1 MTQDL
6 SSPLPPI
13 RRRTFLGGAA
23 AAAAAIL
30 PSAAVRAQPGDP
42 VARTSNGPVR
52 GVRSDGI
59 NRFLGIRY
67 GADTGRARFRPPVR
81 PEPWQDAASA
91 TEYGPASPQR
101 SSQPEMAEDCLFL
114 NVWTPGLA
122 DGGNRPVMV
131 YFHGGAYSNG
141 SGSHPLYDGTRLCQ
155 RGDVVVVTVN
165 HRLNAFGYLYLRR
178 LAGEAFAASGNC
190 GQLDLILAL
199 EWVREN
205 ARQFGGDP
213 DRVMV
218 FGQSGGGGKI
228 ASLMA
233 TPAAEGLFHTAATM
247 SGQQV
252 TASGPANATER
263 ARAFLAALGL
273 DDDNAHRAA
282 DLPAGALVDALETAD
297 PVLPY
302 GSVYFGPVKDDLV
315 MPRHPF
321 YPTAAPQS
329 LHIPMIIGNTHDE
342 TRAFLRGPQY
352 ENIGWDNLPAL
363 LIPNMRVDIRPETV
377 VARYR
382 ELYPQRSPEE
392 IFYAATTAARSWRAA
407 IIEAEERA
415 KAGAP
420 AFVYQL
426 DWGNPHT
433 PHTFDIPLA
442 FDNTAV
448 PDSLTGNSQTARNMA
463 ALLSEALIAL
473 ARTGD
478 PNHAALPQW
487 QPYTMEHR
495 ETLVLDWPPRMEND
509 PRGAERELFA
519 SVPYVQ
525 PGT

>member
-1 MTQDL
+1 M
-6 SSPLPPI
+6 SGFSHI
-13 RRRTFLGGAA
+13 RRRSFLCGAGAA
-23 AAAAAIL
+23 AAVL
-30 PSAAVRAQPGDP
+30 PAAAVRAQAGDP

-52 GVRSDGI
+52 GTAEDGVK
-59 NRFLGIRY
+59 RFLGIRY

-81 PEPWQDAASA
+81 PEPWTGPADA
-91 TEYGPASPQR
+91 TEYGAASPQR
-101 SSQPEMAEDCLFL
+101 SNEPNPSEDCLFL
-114 NVWTPGLA
+114 NVWTPGLE

-141 SGSHPLYDGTRLCQ
+141 SGSHPLYDGTRLCR
-155 RGDVVVVTVN
+155 RGNVVVVTVN

-178 LAGEAFAASGNC
+178 LLGEDFAQSGNC
-190 GQLDLILAL
+190 GQLDLVLAL
-199 EWVREN
+199 EWVRDN
-205 ARQFGGDP
+205 AARFGGDP
-213 DRVMV
+213 ERVMV

-233 TPAAEGLFHTAATM
+233 TPAADGLFHSAATM

-252 TASGPANATER
+252 TASGPGNATER
-263 ARAFLAALGL
+263 ARAYLAELGL
-273 DDDNAHRAA
+273 DDSTAHRAV
-282 DLPAGALVDALETAD
+282 DLPVDALVEALEARD

-302 GSVYFGPVKDDLV
+302 GGIYFGPVKDDAV
-315 MPRHPF
+315 MPVHPF

-329 LHIPMIIGNTHDE
+329 LHIPMIVGNTHDE

-352 ENIGWDNLPAL
+352 ENLSWEDLPDL

-382 ELYPQRSPEE
+382 ELYPERTPEE

-426 DWGNPHT
+426 DWGNPHA
-433 PHTFDIPLA
+433 PHTFDIPLV
-442 FDNTAV
+442 FDNTAM
-448 PDSLTGNSQTARNMA
+448 PDSLTGNGETARNMA
-463 ALLSEALIAL
+463 ALMSEAMIAL

-478 PNHAALPQW
+478 PNHAALPEW
-487 QPYTMEHR
+487 RPYTMDHR
-495 ETLVLDWPPRMEND
+495 ETMVFDWPPRMEND

-519 SVPYVQ
+519 SVPYIQ